1 MIEKYKRKSHFKK
14 YTQQQNIKYK
24 RGVYF
29 QLSFAMKL
37 NMYMSQNNQ
46 IYPKQFEFRF
56 GSIRNKPPINW
67 FLNNFGLY
75 SKTKGIKI

>member
-1 MIEKYKRKSHFKK
+1 MIEKYKREIPFKK

-29 QLSFAMKL
+29 QLSFAMKF

-46 IYPKQFEFRF
+46 IYPKQFEF
-56 GSIRNKPPINW
+56 G
-67 FLNNFGLY
+67 FLFDY
-75 SKTKGIKI
+75 T